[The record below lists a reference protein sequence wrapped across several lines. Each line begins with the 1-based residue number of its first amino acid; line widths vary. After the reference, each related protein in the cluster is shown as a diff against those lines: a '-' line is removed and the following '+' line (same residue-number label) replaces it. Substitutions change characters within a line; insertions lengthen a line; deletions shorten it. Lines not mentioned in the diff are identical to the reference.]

1 MKNNKVWRKWLLL
14 GLLGLG
20 AVQGVAQAEQSV
32 TPQQIK
38 ERGKLIVGV
47 FSDKPPFGFVDEK
60 GQYVG
65 FDTDLAK
72 RFAKDLLGDAS
83 KIEFVVV
90 EPASRIPYLQ
100 SNKVDLI
107 LANMTVTPERAQVVD
122 FTNPNL
128 KVATQVIVPA
138 KSPIATLADLKGQQ
152 VIVTKGTTADI
163 FLTKHRPD
171 VNLIKFE
178 KNSES
183 LQALKDGRGAA
194 YAQDNLVLFAWSKNN
209 PGFRIITEKL
219 EPDAPI
225 APAVKKGNTEL
236 QAWVNQELAALGKD
250 KYLLKLYDQYIR
262 KDLSP
267 DTNPADV
274 IVEGGTWTK

>member
-1 MKNNKVWRKWLLL
+1 M
-14 GLLGLG
+14 
-20 AVQGVAQAEQSV
+20 
-32 TPQQIK
+32 
-38 ERGKLIVGV
+38 
-47 FSDKPPFGFVDEK
+47 
-60 GQYVG
+60 
-65 FDTDLAK
+65 
-72 RFAKDLLGDAS
+72 
-83 KIEFVVV
+83 
-90 EPASRIPYLQ
+90 
-100 SNKVDLI
+100 
-107 LANMTVTPERAQVVD
+107 
-122 FTNPNL
+122 
-128 KVATQVIVPA
+128 
-138 KSPIATLADLKGQQ
+138 
-152 VIVTKGTTADI
+152 IVTKGTTADI

-236 QAWVNQELAALGKD
+236 QAWVNQELAALGKE